1 MENFQFIIS
10 YSNLL
15 DDKFICNRF
24 NQLRTIVLCGHKMA
38 FPRCCRVS
46 LAVNLHTTGLGF
58 SFLHLVFF
66 HTAQEIISALGM
78 FDMLNPEVDSFWD
91 DSVSELLVND
101 SSNSSSCHVE
111 YSSSFAVVVFVWH
124 SFVNG
129 SISLD
134 INNVTNLVGLQI
146 SRQMFD
152 PCFSELFREQVPR
165 SSAFTMWIG
174 HC

>member
-38 FPRCCRVS
+38 FPRSCRVS
-46 LAVNLHTTGLGF
+46 LAVQFHTTGLGF
-58 SFLHLVFF
+58 SFLPLVFF
-66 HTAQEIISALGM
+66 HTSQEIISAFGM
-78 FDMLNPEVDSFWD
+78 FDMFNSEVNSFWD
-91 DSVSELLVND
+91 DSVSKLLVNNN
-101 SSNSSSCHVE
+101 SNSSSGYVE
-111 YSSSFAVVVFVWH
+111 DSSSLAMVVFVRH

-134 INNVTNLVGLQI
+134 INDITNLVGFQI

-152 PCFSELFREQVPR
+152 PSFSELL
-165 SSAFTMWIG
+165 
-174 HC
+174 